1 MGRSILMKS
10 QNGIKV
16 SKKVI
21 VGLSCIIVLLAFC
34 GCQPDVVI
42 TQQPSE
48 SITECPSEI
57 VKLTPSPTLT
67 ATNLPSAE
75 VTDIKPYMGEVTVS
89 SYIAQLGQ
97 TFYYAEPQDHYCL
110 YSMDADGKNKKK
122 LSNVENGMFNL
133 SLQIA
138 DDRLYYRHTMWQNE
152 AWCGELYELNLKTG
166 EERLLINEPIISYA
180 VSDEW
185 IYYIPVTTADWYG
198 NEESNR
204 LYKVRK
210 DASERTE
217 VAQLNFLMNMQLAG
231 NELHLSFEEEHRIID
246 IRDDHM
252 TVKRCGNSQLI
263 VYQGD
268 VYYIS
273 LHDYWLYKER
283 TDGTEELLIGE
294 EITSFYIA
302 CGRLYYETADEK
314 IYCTD
319 LNGANSSFVVQGT
332 NPIVLNDI
340 LWYQDADKGLMRQ
353 KI

>member
-89 SYIAQLGQ
+89 SYIAQSGQ
-97 TFYYAEPQDHYCL
+97 TLYYAEPQDHYCL

-122 LSNVENGMFNL
+122 LSNVENGLFDL
-133 SLQIA
+133 SLQIV
-138 DDRLYYRHTMWQNE
+138 DGLLYYRHTVWQNE
-152 AWCGELYELNLKTG
+152 AWCGELYEINLQTG
-166 EERLLINEPIISYA
+166 KERLLINEPVVSYA

-185 IYYIPVTTADWYG
+185 IYYIPVTTEDWYD

-246 IRDDHM
+246 IRNDHM
-252 TVKRCGNSQLI
+252 IVKHCDNIQLI

-273 LHDYWLYKER
+273 LNDYWLYKER
-283 TDGTEELLIGE
+283 TDGTDELLIGE
-294 EITSFYIA
+294 EIASFYIA

-314 IYCTD
+314 IYCAD
-319 LNGANSSFVVQGT
+319 LNGAGSSFVVQGT

-340 LWYQDADKGLMRQ
+340 LWYQDADKGIMQQ